1 MRERGVVYIPMKE
14 DPLDNKLANF
24 INGRQDGDKYRQLF
38 VREGEGVY
46 QFGSKKIYLRYEQD
60 RIVIR
65 SGGGFLSIEEYLN
78 LYSQREID
86 ILLNRDPLSAL
97 SRSKALSRKRDE
109 MKLVNQMK
117 EEQIKPLRSQGTN

>member
-1 MRERGVVYIPMKE
+1 M
-14 DPLDNKLANF
+14 
-24 INGRQDGDKYRQLF
+24 
-38 VREGEGVY
+38 
-46 QFGSKKIYLRYEQD
+46 
-60 RIVIR
+60 IR

-117 EEQIKPLRSQGTN
+117 EE